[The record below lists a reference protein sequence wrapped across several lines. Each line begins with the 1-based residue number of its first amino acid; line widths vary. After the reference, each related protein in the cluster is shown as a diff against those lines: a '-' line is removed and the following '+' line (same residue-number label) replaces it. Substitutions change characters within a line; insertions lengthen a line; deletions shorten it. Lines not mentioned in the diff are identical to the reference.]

1 MRKDIKALTGIRF
14 FAALYVFLL
23 HMDMRIPFTF
33 LPEWGR
39 NFVGQGR
46 AGVNVFFVL
55 SGFILTYT
63 YFRKEFHYFDFIK
76 KRVSRIYP
84 AYLVGLILCLIL
96 LTPFGNK
103 PSMAVLFANLF
114 LVQSY
119 FPNIVMEWYGA
130 GSWSIST
137 EFFFYFLF
145 PFLLPLFLKRSM
157 TALYLWLTFF
167 IIGSFAPGVISN
179 LTSHGTQWAY
189 SFPLLRMSEFVCG
202 MIGAILVFKYKEK
215 ANNKLSA
222 VSVLFLIVFLSFFGN
237 IFSGSTAYNF
247 IIVPVTLLCL
257 ASCADGK
264 DKLFKWLGYPKMEYL
279 GKVSYGFYIVQ
290 LPLVLL
296 LDALIKYSYV
306 KSTDLWIIPVVF
318 ITNIVLSICLYEF
331 VEMPIHKSVTR
342 KKATPAERFVINE
355 A

>member
-14 FAALYVFLL
+14 FAAFYVFLL

-63 YFRKEFHYFDFIK
+63 YFRKETQYFNFIK

-96 LTPFGNK
+96 LSPFGNI
-103 PSMAVLFANLF
+103 PSPAVFFANIF
-114 LVQSY
+114 LLQSY
-119 FPNIVMEWYGA
+119 FPGIVMKWYGA

-145 PFLLPLFLKRSM
+145 PFLLPLFLKFSKNILRI
-157 TALYLWLTFF
+157 LLPIF
-167 IIGSFAPGVISN
+167 IVTSFAPGLLVNFSG
-179 LTSHGTQWAY
+179 HGTQWAY
-189 SFPLLRMSEFVCG
+189 SFPLFRVSEFICG

-215 ANNKLSA
+215 VSNILSA
-222 VSVLFLIVFLSFFGN
+222 ASVLFLIGFLAFVGDLFP
-237 IFSGSTAYNF
+237 GSTSYNF
-247 IIVPVTLLCL
+247 VIVPVTLLCL
-257 ASCADGK
+257 ASCTDER
-264 DKLFKWLGYPKMEYL
+264 DRLFKWLGYSKMEYL

-296 LDALIKYSYV
+296 LDELLKSGYV
-306 KSTDLWIIPVVF
+306 ASTDLWLIPVVF
-318 ITNIVLSICLYEF
+318 VTNILLCIALYEL
-331 VEMPIHKSVTR
+331 VEMPVHKLATKR
-342 KKATPAERFVINE
+342 KATQVDKFVINE